1 MNPLINPMMFGL
13 SPFWPQLQHNPFLH
27 HKFNQRQWQLPTK
40 NESQYLPKSP
50 SISSDEDTV
59 KTEVNSVAQ
68 STASSDRSSSSK
80 QKVKKWKVAK
90 NRKLWNLCVWSVSR
104 VMGGQDSGPMLRH
117 VTTNYIPAHRTSVC
131 VCATVNL

>member
-80 QKVKKWKVAK
+80 QKVKK
-90 NRKLWNLCVWSVSR
+90 
-104 VMGGQDSGPMLRH
+104 
-117 VTTNYIPAHRTSVC
+117 
-131 VCATVNL
+131 